1 MIRLPPSSTRTVTL
15 FPYTTPFRSEYM
27 LTTMGDATAPGPLE
41 CSCGNVPDAA
51 RRRESRMR
59 RVGSQEKL
67 AAIRYRATA
76 LKICGDGSANI
87 GRQRH
92 DRLLP
97 SLALNAE
104 LPSAPVDSSEE
115 HTSELQSLMRHS
127 YAVFCLK

>member
-1 MIRLPPSSTRTVTL
+1 MRISDWSSDVC
-15 FPYTTPFRSEYM
+15 SSD
-27 LTTMGDATAPGPLE
+27 LTTMGDATDPGPLE

-92 DRLLP
+92 DRLVP

-104 LPSAPVDSSEE
+104 HIGRAHV
-115 HTSELQSLMRHS
+115 
-127 YAVFCLK
+127 

>member
-1 MIRLPPSSTRTVTL
+1 MLELVTL
-15 FPYTTPFRSEYM
+15 VQTCARPI
-27 LTTMGDATAPGPLE
+27 LE

-51 RRRESRMR
+51 LRRESRMR
-59 RVGSQEKL
+59 RVVSQEKL
-67 AAIRYRATA
+67 SAIRYRATA

-104 LPSAPVDSSEE
+104 LPSAPVDVIERE
-115 HTSELQSLMRHS
+115 GRHFLCPQS
-127 YAVFCLK
+127 KPGEQ

>member
-1 MIRLPPSSTRTVTL
+1 
-15 FPYTTPFRSEYM
+15 
-27 LTTMGDATAPGPLE
+27 MGDATDPGPLE

-59 RVGSQEKL
+59 RVGYQEKL

-92 DRLLP
+92 DRLLR
-97 SLALNAE
+97 
-104 LPSAPVDSSEE
+104 SEE
-115 HTSELQSLMRHS
+115 RRVGKEGGSTWRSRWSPTHEKKNSEP
-127 YAVFCLK
+127 K

>member
-1 MIRLPPSSTRTVTL
+1 MIFMPQHLADLGQDCARTQKFGCKAVA
-15 FPYTTPFRSEYM
+15 EYM
-27 LTTMGDATAPGPLE
+27 RTTMGDATDPGPLE

-104 LPSAPVDSSEE
+104 LPSAPVDVIEREGDRKSTRLNSS
-115 HTSELQSLMRHS
+115 H
-127 YAVFCLK
+127 